1 MSKFIQEVNGFD
13 IVRKFEYTQ
22 FDTGYAVIDKDG
34 EQVAW
39 FDDVEGD
46 EEGQNT
52 ALADAIEWCK
62 S

>member
-13 IVRKFEYTQ
+13 IVRKFEYTE

-39 FDDVEGD
+39 FDDVEDD

>member
-22 FDTGYAVIDKDG
+22 FDTGYAVIDKAG

-39 FDDVEGD
+39 FDDVAD
-46 EEGQNT
+46 DDEGQDS